1 MTAWHETRVSVTL
14 ELLAPQVDQL
24 DRIAA
29 AKGVSREAAVAS
41 LVGRE
46 FEALRLARP
55 EESPWTITRKAV
67 DDLLEIMRR
76 GRDPESISAATEI
89 LRAACVDA
97 YLAEREGRRKPREG
111 AGGTLRYRGPK
122 PRQLTLVVWRGT
134 LIGVSAGGRHDR

>member
-46 FEALRLARP
+46 FAALRLARP
-55 EESPWTITRKAV
+55 EESPWTITGKAV

-76 GRDPESISAATEI
+76 GRDPESISAATEM

-97 YLAEREGRRKPREG
+97 YLAEREGRRKPR
-111 AGGTLRYRGPK
+111 
-122 PRQLTLVVWRGT
+122 
-134 LIGVSAGGRHDR
+134 